1 MQILEGLRNAVRK
14 LVRSTASY
22 ERSVNELI
30 RDVQRTLIKADVNV
44 KLVLQLSERIKQRA
58 LKSTPPP
65 GVTRKEWLLK
75 ILYDELVNLFGGE
88 EEVEVEPKRTP
99 YIIMLVGIQGSGK
112 TTSAAKIAYYY
123 SKRGYKT
130 ALVCADTYRPAAYE
144 QLRQLGEKIG
154 VPVYGRS
161 DNGDPIRIAVE
172 GVKHF
177 KQKGLDIIIID
188 TAGRHKEEREL
199 IEEMKNIAGSVNPNE
214 IMLVIDAGIGQQ
226 ALAQASAFHN
236 ATPIGSIMI
245 TKLDGTARGGGALT
259 AVAVTGAK
267 IKFVGVG
274 EDVTEI
280 EKFSPK
286 RFVAR
291 ILGMGDIDSLIE
303 KIREAELEK
312 ELSMRQ
318 MEMIAS
324 GRLTLRDLYHQI
336 IALRKLGPLSKIL
349 SMIPGIGIN
358 LPSEDKIRLTEE
370 KMRKWIAIMDS
381 MTYEELDKPER
392 IDKSRIRRI
401 ALGSGTSPEEV
412 KELLNYYKA
421 MKRFLKQVRRRKDVL
436 RRLGVR

>member
-1 MQILEGLRNAVRK
+1 
-14 LVRSTASY
+14 
-22 ERSVNELI
+22 
-30 RDVQRTLIKADVNV
+30 
-44 KLVLQLSERIKQRA
+44 
-58 LKSTPPP
+58 
-65 GVTRKEWLLK
+65 
-75 ILYDELVNLFGGE
+75 
-88 EEVEVEPKRTP
+88 
-99 YIIMLVGIQGSGK
+99 MLVGIQGSGK